1 MAKLKVGILGAGRIA
16 AVMADTIDKMR
27 SAQCY
32 GVASRTMEKAMEFAS
47 IHHVTKPFGS
57 YEEMLADPEVELV
70 YVATPHPFHYEHAKM
85 CIDAGKPVLVEKP
98 FCVNSKEAEDLLA
111 YAAEKKVFISEAMW
125 IRYMPMYETIKK
137 VLDSGA
143 IGAPRLITA
152 NLAYPMLHKERLL
165 KPELAGGALLDVGI
179 YPLNFADMMRSAE
192 VQDIQSVAV
201 MTADGVDA
209 HDSITIR
216 YQDGSMAV
224 LNTSMQTVSDRKGII
239 QGTEGVMIIENINNF
254 ESLTVYDKDYKKKI
268 FKKAPKQISGY
279 EYEIEACRKALKHR
293 KKECEQMPHEVTMKL
308 MKQMDLIREQIGLV
322 YPFEKEE

>member
-16 AVMADTIDKMR
+16 AIMADTISKMKT
-27 SAQCY
+27 AECY
-32 GVASRTMEKAMEFAS
+32 GVASRSMEKAMEFAS
-47 IHHVTKPFGS
+47 LHNVTRPYGS
-57 YEEMLADPEVELV
+57 YEEMLADKDLELV
-70 YVATPHPFHYEHAKM
+70 YIATPHPFHFEHAKM

-98 FCVNSKEAEDLLA
+98 FCVNAKEAEELLA
-111 YAAEKKVFISEAMW
+111 YAEEKNVFISEAMW
-125 IRYMPMYETIKK
+125 IRYMPMYETIMK
-137 VLDSGA
+137 VLNSGV
-143 IGAPRLITA
+143 IGEPKMITA

-179 YPLNFADMMRSAE
+179 YTLNFADMISSSE
-192 VQDIQSVAV
+192 VRDIQSAAV

-216 YQDGSMAV
+216 YENGSMAV

-239 QGTEGVMIIENINNF
+239 QGTAGVMIIENINNF
-254 ESLTVYDKDYKKKI
+254 ESLTVYDKDYKKKV

-279 EYEIEACRKALKHR
+279 EYEIEACKKALKR
-293 KKECEQMPHEVTMKL
+293 KKKECEQMPHTVTLKL

-322 YPFEKEE
+322 YPFEK

>member
-16 AVMADTIDKMR
+16 AIMADTISKMK
-27 SAQCY
+27 AAECY
-32 GVASRTMEKAMEFAS
+32 GVASRSMEKAMEFAS
-47 IHHVTKPFGS
+47 LHNVTKPYGS
-57 YEEMLADPEVELV
+57 YEEMLADKDLELV
-70 YVATPHPFHYEHAKM
+70 YIATPHPFHFEHAKM

-98 FCVNSKEAEDLLA
+98 FCVNAKEAEELLA
-111 YAAEKKVFISEAMW
+111 YAEEKNVFISEAMW
-125 IRYMPMYETIKK
+125 IRYMPMYETIMK
-137 VLDSGA
+137 VLNSGV
-143 IGAPRLITA
+143 IGEPKMITA

-179 YPLNFADMMRSAE
+179 YPLNFADMVSGSE
-192 VQDIQSVAV
+192 VRDIQSSAV

-216 YQDGSMAV
+216 YENGSMAV

-239 QGTEGVMIIENINNF
+239 QGTAGVMIIENINNF
-254 ESLTVYDKDYKKKI
+254 ESLTVYDKDYKKKV

-279 EYEIEACRKALKHR
+279 EYEIEACKKALKR
-293 KKECEQMPHEVTMKL
+293 KKKECEQMPHQVTMKM

-322 YPFEKEE
+322 YPFEK

>member
-16 AVMADTIDKMR
+16 AIMADTISKMKT
-27 SAQCY
+27 AECY
-32 GVASRTMEKAMEFAS
+32 GVASRSMEKAMEFAS
-47 IHHVTKPFGS
+47 LHNVTRPYGS
-57 YEEMLADPEVELV
+57 YEEMLADKDLELV
-70 YVATPHPFHYEHAKM
+70 YIATPHPFHFEHAKM

-98 FCVNSKEAEDLLA
+98 FCVNAKEAEELLA
-111 YAAEKKVFISEAMW
+111 YAEEKNVFISEAMW
-125 IRYMPMYETIKK
+125 IRYMPMYETIMK
-137 VLDSGA
+137 VLNSGV
-143 IGAPRLITA
+143 IGEPKMITA

-179 YPLNFADMMRSAE
+179 YTLNFADMISNSE
-192 VQDIQSVAV
+192 VRDIQSAAV

-216 YQDGSMAV
+216 YENGSMAV

-239 QGTEGVMIIENINNF
+239 QGTAGVMIIENINNF
-254 ESLTVYDKDYKKKI
+254 ESLTVYDKDYKKKV

-279 EYEIEACRKALKHR
+279 EYEIEACKKALKR
-293 KKECEQMPHEVTMKL
+293 KKKECEQMPHTVTLKL

-322 YPFEKEE
+322 YPFEK

>member
-16 AVMADTIDKMR
+16 AIMADTISKMK
-27 SAQCY
+27 AAECY
-32 GVASRTMEKAMEFAS
+32 GVASRSMEKAMEFAS
-47 IHHVTKPFGS
+47 LHNVTKPYGS
-57 YEEMLADPEVELV
+57 YEEMLADKDLELV
-70 YVATPHPFHYEHAKM
+70 YIATPHPFHFEHAKM

-98 FCVNSKEAEDLLA
+98 FCVNAKEAEELLA
-111 YAAEKKVFISEAMW
+111 YAEEKNVFISEAMW
-125 IRYMPMYETIKK
+125 IRYMPMYEMIMK
-137 VLDSGA
+137 VLNSGV
-143 IGAPRLITA
+143 IGEPKMITA

-179 YPLNFADMMRSAE
+179 YPLNFADMVSGSE
-192 VQDIQSVAV
+192 VRDIQSSAV

-216 YQDGSMAV
+216 YENGSMAV

-239 QGTEGVMIIENINNF
+239 QGTAGVMIIENINNF
-254 ESLTVYDKDYKKKI
+254 ESLTVYDKDYKKKV

-279 EYEIEACRKALKHR
+279 EYEIEACKKALKR
-293 KKECEQMPHEVTMKL
+293 KKKECEQMPHQVTMKM

-322 YPFEKEE
+322 YPFEK

>member
-16 AVMADTIDKMR
+16 AVMADTISKMKT
-27 SAQCY
+27 AECY
-32 GVASRTMEKAMEFAS
+32 AVASRSMEKAMEFAS
-47 IHHVTKPFGS
+47 LHNVTRPFGS
-57 YEEMLADPEVELV
+57 YEDMLADKDLDLV
-70 YVATPHPFHYEHAKM
+70 YVATPHPFHFEHAKM

-98 FCVNSKEAEDLLA
+98 FCVNTKEARELLD
-111 YAAEKKVFISEAMW
+111 YASEKNIFISEAMW
-125 IRYMPMYETIKK
+125 IRYMPMYETIMK
-137 VLDSGA
+137 VLNSGV
-143 IGAPRLITA
+143 IGEPRMITA

-179 YPLNFADMMRSAE
+179 YPLNFADMVSSSPVR
-192 VQDIQSVAV
+192 DIQSAAV

-216 YQDGSMAV
+216 YENGSMAV

-239 QGTEGVMIIENINNF
+239 QGTAGVMIIENVNNF
-254 ESLTVYDKDYKKKI
+254 ESLTVYDKDYKKKV

-279 EYEIEACRKALKHR
+279 EYEIEACRKALKR
-293 KKECEQMPHEVTMKL
+293 KKKECEQMPHDVTLKL

-322 YPFEKEE
+322 YPFEK

>member
-16 AVMADTIDKMR
+16 AIMADTISKMK
-27 SAQCY
+27 AVECY
-32 GVASRTMEKAMEFAS
+32 GVASRSMEKAMEFAS
-47 IHHVTKPFGS
+47 LHNVTKPYGS
-57 YEEMLADPEVELV
+57 YEEMLADKDLELV
-70 YVATPHPFHYEHAKM
+70 YIATPHPFHFEHAKM

-98 FCVNSKEAEDLLA
+98 FCVNAKEAEELLA
-111 YAAEKKVFISEAMW
+111 YAEEKNVFISEAMW
-125 IRYMPMYETIKK
+125 IRYMPMYETIMK
-137 VLDSGA
+137 VLNSGV
-143 IGAPRLITA
+143 IGEPKMITA

-179 YPLNFADMMRSAE
+179 YPLNFADMVSGSE
-192 VQDIQSVAV
+192 VRDIQSAAV

-216 YQDGSMAV
+216 YENGSMAV

-239 QGTEGVMIIENINNF
+239 QGTAGVMIIENINNF
-254 ESLTVYDKDYKKKI
+254 ESLTVYDKDYKKKV

-279 EYEIEACRKALKHR
+279 EYEIEACKKALKR
-293 KKECEQMPHEVTMKL
+293 KKKECEQMPHQVTMKM

-322 YPFEKEE
+322 YPFEK